1 MHHPYLRLTR
11 AVRLCVAGAL
21 LGAAL
26 VGAGPGSSSPTLA
39 SSGPVLHA
47 TLDGRAI
54 PLSDI
59 GRYHCD
65 DLAAPQIHCF
75 TSAAARDADVAALQR
90 LVSPMTPA
98 YVQWWDNAYPT
109 SSSGS
114 YVASLRYPDLRT
126 IGWNDRI
133 SAFVGLGSHAGRFG
147 QDIGIT
153 GRLYNFCCNVSVPN
167 VGDAWNDTFS
177 SVEMTS

>member
-1 MHHPYLRLTR
+1 MHHPYLRLTT
-11 AVRLCVAGAL
+11 AVRLCVAGTL

-39 SSGPVLHA
+39 SSGPVLQA

-54 PLSDI
+54 ALSEV

-75 TSAAARDADVAALQR
+75 ASAAARDADVVALQPA
-90 LVSPMTPA
+90 LAPMTAA

-114 YVASLRYPDLRT
+114 YVASLPYPDLRT

-133 SAFVGLGSHAGRFG
+133 SAFVALGGHAGRFG
-147 QDIGIT
+147 QDIGMT
-153 GRLYNFCCNVSVPN
+153 GRLYNFCCNVSVPY

-177 SVEMTS
+177 SVEPLS